1 VSFDT
6 LALCPAAFLAGIIN
20 SVAGGGTLVS
30 FPALIWIG
38 RDPIVAN
45 VTSTLGLWPA
55 SLGAMAG
62 YRRELT
68 GTRQWLRVLLPPSFA
83 GGALGAVLLLHTPSK
98 TFAAIV
104 PYLILFATGL
114 FAAGE
119 RIGRRSAAPPD
130 SGGPRAGS
138 WWAAVG
144 FQFLVAVYGG
154 YFGAGIGI
162 LMLAALSLLGLT
174 DLHQMNGIKNA
185 LAVLINGVAAIYFSF
200 SGRVVWSDAFVMALA
215 ASAGGYVGAGLARAL
230 GQAFVRRAV
239 VGIGITMAASLMWR

>member
-1 VSFDT
+1 M
-6 LALCPAAFLAGIIN
+6 IN

-30 FPALIWIG
+30 FPALIWMG

-62 YRRELT
+62 FRRELT
-68 GTRQWLRVLLPPSFA
+68 ESRQWLRVLLPPSFA

-98 TFAAIV
+98 TFATIV
-104 PYLILFATGL
+104 PYLILFATAL

-119 RIGRRSAAPPD
+119 RIGRRSSAPPD
-130 SGGPRAGS
+130 GGGLRARS
-138 WWAAVG
+138 WWAVVG

-185 LAVLINGVAAIYFSF
+185 LAVLINGIAAVYFSF
-200 SGRVVWSDAFVMALA
+200 SGPVVWSDAFVMALA
-215 ASAGGYVGAGLARAL
+215 ASVGGYGGAGLARAL

-239 VGIGITMAASLMWR
+239 VGIGIAMAASLMWR